1 MHSPTPWHKSLAK
14 VFMKGPAIVPD
25 NQSGASSD
33 NEFSVQK
40 IDAESATKLFQ
51 LAKARLLHVNRWHQ
65 LSGVASASFQ
75 LTDENGN
82 ETDRSAKLGDHFKI
96 DIPGPGT
103 ITGNGK
109 DWVQIE
115 AIEEHSTEESDVIA
129 MRVRPTSN
137 PQSSKEDVAHFF
149 SEEASSTFSITRNGN
164 TVTAAVHG
172 RNEKPNLK
180 SDSLI
185 DKIRNAVIGST
196 AIAGMNKPQ
205 WKSLVKGLLSE

>member
-1 MHSPTPWHKSLAK
+1 
-14 VFMKGPAIVPD
+14 MKAPAIVPD
-25 NQSGASSD
+25 NHSGASSD

-40 IDAESATKLFQ
+40 EDVRSAQKLFQ
-51 LAKARLLHVNRWHQ
+51 LGKARLLNVNQWHQ
-65 LSGVASASFQ
+65 ISGMASAVFQ
-75 LTDENGN
+75 LTDEQGKEVN
-82 ETDRSAKLGDHFKI
+82 RPAKLGDHFKI

-103 ITGNGK
+103 ITGKGN

-115 AIEEHSTEESDVIA
+115 AIEDNAEADCEIIA
-129 MRVRPTSN
+129 IRVRPVSN
-137 PQSSKEDVAHFF
+137 PQNSKEDVAHFF

-164 TVTAAVHG
+164 IVTAAVQG

-180 SDSLI
+180 AENLL
-185 DKIRNAVIGST
+185 DKVRNAVVGTS

>member
-1 MHSPTPWHKSLAK
+1 
-14 VFMKGPAIVPD
+14 MKAPAIVPD
-25 NQSGASSD
+25 NHSGASSN

-40 IDAESATKLFQ
+40 QDIGSAQKLFQ
-51 LAKARLLHVNRWHQ
+51 LGKARLLNVNQWHQ
-65 LSGVASASFQ
+65 LSGMASAVFQ
-75 LTDENGN
+75 LTDEHGKEVN
-82 ETDRSAKLGDHFKI
+82 RPARLGDHFKI

-103 ITGNGK
+103 ITGKGN

-115 AIEEHSTEESDVIA
+115 AIEENDEADCEIIA
-129 MRVRPTSN
+129 IRVRPASN
-137 PQSSKEDVAHFF
+137 PQSNKEDVAHFF

-164 TVTAAVHG
+164 VVTAAVQG

-180 SDSLI
+180 AENLL
-185 DKIRNAVIGST
+185 DKVRNAVIGTS

>member
-1 MHSPTPWHKSLAK
+1 ME
-14 VFMKGPAIVPD
+14 GPAIVPD
-25 NQSGASSD
+25 NHSGASSD
-33 NEFSVQK
+33 NEFSIQK
-40 IDAESATKLFQ
+40 PDSASAQQLFQ
-51 LAKARLLHVNRWHQ
+51 VAKSRLLNVNEWHQ
-65 LSGVASASFQ
+65 LSGVASANFQ
-75 LTDENGN
+75 LTDETGIEIN
-82 ETDRSAKLGDHFKI
+82 RSAKLGDHFKI

-103 ITGNGK
+103 ITGKGN

-115 AIEEHSTEESDVIA
+115 AIEESSEGDCEVIA

-149 SEEASSTFSITRNGN
+149 SEEASSTFSVTRKGN

-180 SDSLI
+180 ADSLL
-185 DKIRNAVIGST
+185 DKVRNAVVGTS